1 MTEGNAVA
9 IGPGSR
15 VTLHFELSLPDG
27 TSALSTFGEEPLEI
41 TWGDGALR
49 PGMELALL
57 GLQAGDEQTL
67 TLTPEQAFGPHDESL
82 VQRMPLSDFP
92 ADLRPAVG
100 QIIAFTVPNGE
111 EIAGAVLAIEGDEVE
126 VDFNHPLAGKDVT
139 FRVKV
144 LAVDGPSGALS

>member
-1 MTEGNAVA
+1 
-9 IGPGSR
+9 
-15 VTLHFELSLPDG
+15 
-27 TSALSTFGEEPLEI
+27 
-41 TWGDGALR
+41 
-49 PGMELALL
+49 MELALL